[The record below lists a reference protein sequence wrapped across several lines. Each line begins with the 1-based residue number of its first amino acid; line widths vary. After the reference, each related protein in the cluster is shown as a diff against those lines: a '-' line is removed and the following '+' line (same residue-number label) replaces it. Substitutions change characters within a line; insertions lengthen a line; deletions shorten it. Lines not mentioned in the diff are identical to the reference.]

1 MTETVAH
8 FGVWSLVPPFV
19 VIIMAILT
27 KRSVEPLII
36 GSVVGY
42 LMLSFKDFPGNFIDS
57 LTSTLQDESVVWVIM
72 VCCLY
77 GAIIHLLI
85 QSGGAFAF
93 GRYMPKHIKN
103 EKTALLSTWLM
114 GVIIFIDD
122 YLNALVVGSSMRK
135 ITDQFKVPREKLA
148 YIVNSTSAPVCVLIP
163 ISTWSIYIGKLI
175 EEEGLVAKG
184 KGFMGFVQTIPFNF
198 YSWFAVL
205 LVLGVI
211 IGWIPNIGKMKT
223 AERRAK
229 ETGVIIPPGS
239 ESLQQSA
246 TIEADVEKSKPA
258 YFFIP
263 LAVLIA
269 GTIAFGIDALK
280 GVGFALLFTMGYY
293 WYKKILPYS
302 KLFEGAIEGA
312 KSMIFPLFILV
323 MSYILKNLGD
333 EMGMTQYVIE
343 SVQGTVPK
351 EYLAAV
357 IFLTLG
363 IIAFATGSSWGIY
376 AIAIPLV
383 VPLATA
389 LGANIWLVLG
399 AVISAGTLGAHACFY
414 SDATVL
420 TAIGTECN
428 NVQHALSQL
437 PYAIISSILALVL
450 FTVFGL
456 IL

>member
-1 MTETVAH
+1 MIEAGTH
-8 FGVWSLVPPFV
+8 FGAWSLIPPLVVV
-19 VIIMAILT
+19 VIAILT

-36 GSVVGY
+36 GCVVGY
-42 LMLSFKDFPGNFIDS
+42 LMLGFTDFPGNFIGS
-57 LTSTLQDESVVWVIM
+57 LIKTMQDESLVWVIM

-114 GVIIFIDD
+114 GIIIFIDD

-135 ITDQFKVPREKLA
+135 ITDRFRVSREKLA

-163 ISTWSIYIGKLI
+163 VSTWSIYIGKLI
-175 EEEGLVAKG
+175 EDEGVVAKG

-198 YSWFAVL
+198 YSWFAIFM
-205 LVLGVI
+205 VLGLI
-211 IGWIPNIGKMKT
+211 LGWIPNLGKMKT
-223 AERRAK
+223 AEKRAK
-229 ETGVIIPPGS
+229 ETGMVIPPGS
-239 ESLQQSA
+239 ESLQQSSV
-246 TIEADVEKSKPA
+246 IEADTDKAKPA

-263 LAVLIA
+263 LAVLII

-280 GVGFALLFTMGYY
+280 GVGFAVIFTIAYY
-293 WYKKILPYS
+293 WYKKILPYH
-302 KLFEGAIEGA
+302 KLFDGVIEGF
-312 KSMIFPLFILV
+312 KSMIFPLVILV
-323 MSYILKNLGD
+323 MSYVLKNVGD

-343 SVQGTVPK
+343 SVQGTVPR

-363 IIAFATGSSWGIY
+363 VIAFATGSSWGIY

-389 LGANIWLVLG
+389 LGANLWLVLG

-414 SDATVL
+414 SDATIL
-420 TAIGTECN
+420 TATGTECN
-428 NVQHALSQL
+428 TIQHALSQL
-437 PYAIISSILALVL
+437 PYALISTVLALIL
-450 FTVFGL
+450 FTVFGM